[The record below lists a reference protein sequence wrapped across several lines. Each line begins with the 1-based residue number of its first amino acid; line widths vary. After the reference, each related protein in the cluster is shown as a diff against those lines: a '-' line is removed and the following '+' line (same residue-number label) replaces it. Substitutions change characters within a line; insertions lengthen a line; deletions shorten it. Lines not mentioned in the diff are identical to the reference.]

1 MFFGL
6 MALTLYRGVTYPSS
20 YQHTDGNGNRLPL
33 TGCTVFFTIKPVNY
47 DEDAT
52 DTSAVFKQT
61 ITSHTDAANGY
72 TEWDTLV
79 PATGVTP
86 GKNFYCDIVVQ
97 NSDGE
102 DLPPVF
108 LSKVTISGKVTNR
121 TS

>member
-1 MFFGL
+1 MT
-6 MALTLYRGVTYPSS
+6 LTLYRGVTYPSS
-20 YQHTDGNGNRLPL
+20 YQHMDGNGNKLPL
-33 TGCTVFFTIKPVNY
+33 TGCTVFFTIKPVEF
-47 DEDAT
+47 DEDSA

-61 ITSHTDAANGY
+61 VTSHADAPNGY
-72 TEWDTLV
+72 TTWDTLI

-86 GKNFYCDIVVQ
+86 GKGYYCDIVVQ
-97 NSDGE
+97 DSTGK